1 MIVDTE
7 KENICVNKIVQ
18 EKTENAVIEGDSIVP
33 DVRPD
38 VISVIKTCGNVC
50 IYKKEIM
57 DGKVRID
64 GSIDT
69 YVMYITESET
79 GMVRGL
85 NTSIDFTHTIEKIK
99 QDIETL
105 LNIKEQVMEG

>member
-33 DVRPD
+33 DVKPD

-57 DGKVRID
+57 EAKVRID
-64 GSIDT
+64 VSIET
-69 YVMYITESET
+69 NEMYITESENEI
-79 GMVRGL
+79 VR
-85 NTSIDFTHTIEKIK
+85 N
-99 QDIETL
+99 
-105 LNIKEQVMEG
+105 